1 MENGFGNS
9 DGPPGVSS
17 AAAAEFLRASQAV
30 LRGEFERE
38 EDRLKVLE
46 AAYEIAGKVETPWDT
61 YVRLLLNNPAVPACL
76 KVLKDLKLFARWD
89 ELGNEPMTSAE
100 LAGLVEK
107 CDPALLHRLL
117 RVLAANSLV
126 EQVPVDKFKM
136 GPFCSAQA
144 TSFGVLLDYYSHNT
158 QKVLG
163 EMPDILAEM
172 GYRNPVDGA
181 DTVFQRAR
189 GYEGDLWSYLREHP
203 EWSDNFNT
211 LQEVS
216 TGREAPWL
224 DLYPHEALVADSDPG
239 LPLFVDVGGGI
250 GHDLMRFHDAYPG
263 SAARM
268 YLADLPGVVAA
279 NIVPDAVNKLGYDF
293 FTPQPIKHAK
303 AYYLHHVIHDWSD
316 EPARKILEMQKS
328 AMKPGYS
335 RLLIHDQILDDERS
349 QLNTSAFDIAMMV
362 FLAGRERTE
371 KQWLA
376 LVESAG
382 LRVVK
387 FWKKPPDSFSVIE
400 LELP

>member
-1 MENGFGNS
+1 MENGSGNS

-17 AAAAEFLRASQAV
+17 TAAAEFLRASRAV

-100 LAGLVEK
+100 LAGLVEQ

-163 EMPDILAEM
+163 EMPHILAEM

-203 EWSDNFNT
+203 ERSDNFNM

-224 DLYPHEALVADSDPG
+224 DLYPHEALVASSDPG
-239 LPLFVDVGGGI
+239 LPLLVDVGGGI

-279 NIVPDAVNKLGYDF
+279 NIVPDAVNKVGYDF

-335 RLLIHDQILDDERS
+335 RLLIHDQILDDHKS
-349 QLNTSAFDIAMMV
+349 QLNTSAFDIVMMV

-382 LRVVK
+382 LRVVR